1 MINLPLHGLRIRII
15 KNKIM
20 FEMQYQTYI
29 GLKLI
34 ITNR

>member
-1 MINLPLHGLRIRII
+1 MINLPVHGLRIRII

-20 FEMQYQTYI
+20 FGMQYQTYI